1 MFPPQDLH
9 QRTPTVLLQQPQLLL
24 HPIPMGELQVLCPT
38 PYSPRCPC
46 RTTSPTRPCPV
57 DTTPTL
63 ATRPRLSSQD
73 TPRPRPLGPTPDI
86 LSNSR
91 PTISLSTVPRPR
103 LGIQDIL
110 LSKDILHNNQ
120 EILLNNNSSHHNN
133 QGIPKLQVILNSH
146 SGGKLFEIT
155 I

>member
-9 QRTPTVLLQQPQLLL
+9 QRTPTVLLQLQQLLL
-24 HPIPMGELQVLCPT
+24 HPILTEELQVLCPT

-46 RTTSPTRPCPV
+46 RTTSRTRPCLE

-63 ATRPRLSSQD
+63 DTSPRPSSQD

-86 LSNSR
+86 LSNN
-91 PTISLSTVPRPR
+91 
-103 LGIQDIL
+103 QDIL
-110 LSKDILHNNQ
+110 LNSS
-120 EILLNNNSSHHNN
+120 SSHHNI

-146 SGGKLFEIT
+146 SG
-155 I
+155 

>member
-9 QRTPTVLLQQPQLLL
+9 QRTPTVLLQLQQLLL
-24 HPIPMGELQVLCPT
+24 HPILTEELQVLCPT

-46 RTTSPTRPCPV
+46 RTTSRTRPCLE

-63 ATRPRLSSQD
+63 DTRPRPSSQD
-73 TPRPRPLGPTPDI
+73 TPRPRPLGPTLDI

-110 LSKDILHNNQ
+110 PSNQ
-120 EILLNNNSSHHNN
+120 DILLNSNSSHHNN
-133 QGIPKLQVILNSH
+133 QGIPKPQVILNSH
-146 SGGKLFEIT
+146 
-155 I
+155 

>member
-9 QRTPTVLLQQPQLLL
+9 QRTPTVLLQQQLLLL

-46 RTTSPTRPCPV
+46 RTTSRTRPCPE

-63 ATRPRLSSQD
+63 ATRLRPSSQD

-86 LSNSR
+86 LLNS
-91 PTISLSTVPRPR
+91 S
-103 LGIQDIL
+103 
-110 LSKDILHNNQ
+110 
-120 EILLNNNSSHHNN
+120 SSHHNN

-146 SGGKLFEIT
+146 SGGKLF
-155 I
+155 